1 MYILFIERTH
11 MAQRIKIKQLKED
24 LGIETPDEWMSQL
37 EEWVS
42 DSICPALCEDGC
54 EVEPDGHCEHGHP
67 SVLIAMGII

>member
-1 MYILFIERTH
+1 